1 MRGKSKHSLKLYN
14 PTPEQSKVLLL
25 NTSVFHTHTPAP
37 SLSKKCERFRRVPCR
52 GERKDA
58 ATSWWWG
65 GRGGEEGPNK
75 LTLTENIQG
84 QDSELRTLCCHYH
97 KNQAIQNESDE
108 LRKAKCDQHRRL
120 SCKSK
125 GGKKKNA
132 IGIPTFKKI

>member
-37 SLSKKCERFRRVPCR
+37 SLSKKCERFCRVPCR

-58 ATSWWWG
+58 ATSWWGG
-65 GRGGEEGPNK
+65 GRGEEEGPNK

-84 QDSELRTLCCHYH
+84 QDSELRTFCCHHH

-108 LRKAKCDQHRRL
+108 LRKAKCDQQQTIILQVQRGEKECNWDSH
-120 SCKSK
+120 
-125 GGKKKNA
+125 
-132 IGIPTFKKI
+132 F